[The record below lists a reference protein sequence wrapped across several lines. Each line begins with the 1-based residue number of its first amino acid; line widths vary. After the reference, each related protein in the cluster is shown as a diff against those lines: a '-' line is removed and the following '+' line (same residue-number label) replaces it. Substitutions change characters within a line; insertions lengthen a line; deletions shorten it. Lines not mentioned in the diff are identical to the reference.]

1 MKLTKLMLS
10 ASIAALAFVSC
21 NKNEITPEAG
31 STSPKTVEISF
42 ENIVM
47 TKGAAGD
54 KISHNS
60 PIKVNDLKIFLTDE
74 AFSITYNAW
83 NENQSEA
90 AKFYWSSADL
100 TSGMP
105 AATFHYVD
113 HKCNRVVA
121 VANMGDITFEN
132 LKSFTEEI
140 ANQQDQ
146 NGLILLDYAELVRTS
161 ETHTAANGKYTE
173 VYEAELFL
181 APAISR
187 FELDGFSVAFGE
199 TPLYDKVEVVDVAF
213 THYYPT
219 VDYSTTSGTPAWLA
233 TGTHVMPITDFAN
246 AASVYE
252 WLGYETTTGWYR
264 DSFKDQ
270 IVITPDDPAT
280 ADIAENKADVPSPRA
295 YHFFSGN
302 VVPTMVIRL
311 LVDENPAYVYTES
324 FKDASGNILTNLE
337 PGKIYRMSA
346 SGVASNTGTVEIPE
360 DVIDPISRC
369 LDITVDVVDW
379 QVELVTPEF

>member
-10 ASIAALAFVSC
+10 ASIAVLAFVSC

-54 KISHNS
+54 KIAHNS
-60 PIKVNDLKIFLTDE
+60 PVKVNNLKLFLTDE
-74 AFSITYNAW
+74 AYSTAYNAW
-83 NENQSEA
+83 NENQSET
-90 AKFYWSSADL
+90 AKFYWSAEDL
-100 TSGMP
+100 ASGMP

-113 HKCNRVVA
+113 HKCNRVIA
-121 VANMGDITFEN
+121 VANMGDLTFDA
-132 LKSFTEEI
+132 LKAFTEEI

-146 NGLILLDYAELVRTS
+146 NGLVLLDYADLMKTS
-161 ETHTAANGKYTE
+161 ETHTTANGKYTE

-187 FELDGFSVAFGE
+187 FELDGFSVSFSA
-199 TPLYDKVEVVDVAF
+199 TPAYDKVEVVDVAF

-219 VDYSTTSGTPAWLA
+219 LAYSTASGVPAWLV
-233 TGTHVMPITDFAN
+233 TGEHVKPVADFAN
-246 AASVYE
+246 AALVYE

-264 DSFKDQ
+264 DSYNNQ
-270 IVITPDDPAT
+270 VVMTPDDPAT
-280 ADIAENKADVPSPRA
+280 ADVAENKADVPSPRA

-311 LVDENPAYVYTES
+311 LVDGNPAYVYTDT
-324 FKDASGNILTNLE
+324 FKDASGSAITQLA

-346 SGVASNTGTVEIPE
+346 AGVASNSGTIDIPE